1 MRKTTLVKYVLIVGS
16 LIAWGAFC
24 WIKIPQYQAENR
36 AKDVKLRIQIQQ
48 EHDRNYV
55 DIIDSEDNMHSV
67 PRSEYEEAH
76 KEDIYIQ
83 QYFNQNISIM
93 NVPSTE
99 TKTEESTEEES
110 TETKAA
116 ETKAEE
122 SKAEEYTEE
131 ESYMEYDKATLELL
145 ARLCESEAGI
155 ESYQCKVYVASVV
168 LNRCLS
174 EDHPDTI
181 KEVIWERVGGTPQ
194 FSVTIKY
201 NGTCML
207 EKVEPSKDSFKA
219 ARHVLDHG
227 PQLPEDVT
235 VFYSNSCKGNWVAT
249 RETYITIDHTTFAY
263 YWRKE

>member
-36 AKDVKLRIQIQQ
+36 AKEAKLRMQIQQ

-55 DIIDSEDNMHSV
+55 DIIDSEGNIHSI
-67 PRSEYEEAH
+67 PGSEYEEAH
-76 KEDIYIQ
+76 KEDIT
-83 QYFNQNISIM
+83 
-93 NVPSTE
+93 NVPNIAIE
-99 TKTEESTEEES
+99 TAEPANVPNIAIETAEPIEEEI
-110 TETKAA
+110 
-116 ETKAEE
+116 
-122 SKAEEYTEE
+122 
-131 ESYMEYDKATLELL
+131 SYMEYDETTLELL
-145 ARLCESEAGI
+145 ASLCESEAGI

-181 KEVIWERVGGTPQ
+181 KEVIWERVNGTPQ
-194 FSVTIKY
+194 FSVTIEH

-207 EKVEPSKDSFKA
+207 NSVEPSKDSFKA
-219 ARHVLDHG
+219 ARYVLNHG
-227 PQLPEDVT
+227 PQLPKDVT
-235 VFYSNSCKGNWVAT
+235 VFYSNTCKGNWVTT
-249 RETYITIDHTTFAY
+249 RETYTTIDRTIFAY

>member
-36 AKDVKLRIQIQQ
+36 AKETKLRMQIQQ
-48 EHDRNYV
+48 EHIRNYV
-55 DIIDSEDNMHSV
+55 DIIDSEGNIHSV

-76 KEDIYIQ
+76 KEDITDVP
-83 QYFNQNISIM
+83 NIATIEPN
-93 NVPSTE
+93 NVIE
-99 TKTEESTEEES
+99 TAEPIEEI
-110 TETKAA
+110 
-116 ETKAEE
+116 
-122 SKAEEYTEE
+122 
-131 ESYMEYDKATLELL
+131 SYMEYDEATLDLL

-181 KEVIWERVGGTPQ
+181 KEVIWERVNGTPQ
-194 FSVTIKY
+194 FSVTIEH

-207 EKVEPSKDSFKA
+207 NSVEPSKDSFKA
-219 ARHVLDHG
+219 ARYVLNHG
-227 PQLPEDVT
+227 PQLPKDVT
-235 VFYSNSCKGNWVAT
+235 VFYSNTCKGNWVTT
-249 RETYITIDHTTFAY
+249 RETYTTIDRTIFAY

>member
-1 MRKTTLVKYVLIVGS
+1 MRKTTLVKYVLIVGG

-36 AKDVKLRIQIQQ
+36 AKDAKLRMQIQQ

-55 DIIDSEDNMHSV
+55 DIIDSEGNIHSV

-83 QYFNQNISIM
+83 QYFDYNTFII
-93 NVPSTE
+93 NVPTTE
-99 TKTEESTEEES
+99 TKTEEPTEEV
-110 TETKAA
+110 
-116 ETKAEE
+116 
-122 SKAEEYTEE
+122 
-131 ESYMEYDKATLELL
+131 SYMEYDEATLELL
-145 ARLCESEAGI
+145 ARLCEAEAGI

-174 EDHPDTI
+174 EYHPDTI
-181 KEVIWERVGGTPQ
+181 EEVIWERVSGIPQ
-194 FSVTIKY
+194 FSVTIKH

-207 EKVEPSKDSFKA
+207 ESVEPSEDSFKA
-219 ARHVLDHG
+219 AQQVLDHG
-227 PQLPEDVT
+227 PQLPKDVT
-235 VFYSNSCKGNWVAT
+235 VFYSNTCKGNWVTT
-249 RETYITIDHTTFAY
+249 RETYTTLDHTTFAY

>member
-36 AKDVKLRIQIQQ
+36 AKEAKLRMQIQQ

-55 DIIDSEDNMHSV
+55 DIIDSEGNIHSI
-67 PRSEYEEAH
+67 PGSEYEEAH
-76 KEDIYIQ
+76 KEDIT
-83 QYFNQNISIM
+83 
-93 NVPSTE
+93 NVPNIAIE
-99 TKTEESTEEES
+99 TAEPTNVPNIAIETAEPIEEEI
-110 TETKAA
+110 
-116 ETKAEE
+116 
-122 SKAEEYTEE
+122 
-131 ESYMEYDKATLELL
+131 SYMEYDETTLELL

-181 KEVIWERVGGTPQ
+181 KEVIWERVNGTPQ
-194 FSVTIKY
+194 FSVTSEH

-207 EKVEPSKDSFKA
+207 NSVEPSKDSFKA
-219 ARHVLDHG
+219 ARYVLNHG
-227 PQLPEDVT
+227 PQLPKDVT
-235 VFYSNSCKGNWVAT
+235 VFYSNTCKGNWVTT
-249 RETYITIDHTTFAY
+249 RETYTTIDRTIFAY

>member
-36 AKDVKLRIQIQQ
+36 AKDAKLRMQIQQ

-55 DIIDSEDNMHSV
+55 DIIDSKGNIHSV

-83 QYFNQNISIM
+83 QYFDYNTFII
-93 NVPSTE
+93 NVPTTE
-99 TKTEESTEEES
+99 TKTEEPTEEV
-110 TETKAA
+110 
-116 ETKAEE
+116 
-122 SKAEEYTEE
+122 
-131 ESYMEYDKATLELL
+131 SYMEYDEATLELL
-145 ARLCESEAGI
+145 ARLCEAEAGI

-174 EDHPDTI
+174 EYHPDTI
-181 KEVIWERVGGTPQ
+181 EEVIWERVGGTPQ
-194 FSVTIKY
+194 FSVTIEY

-207 EKVEPSKDSFKA
+207 ESVEPSEDSFKA
-219 ARHVLDHG
+219 AQYVLDHG
-227 PQLPEDVT
+227 PQLPKDVT
-235 VFYSNSCKGNWVAT
+235 VFYSNSCKGNWVTT
-249 RETYITIDHTTFAY
+249 RETYTTIDHTIFAY

>member
-36 AKDVKLRIQIQQ
+36 AKEVKLRMQIQQ

-55 DIIDSEDNMHSV
+55 DIIDSEGNIHSI
-67 PRSEYEEAH
+67 PESEYEEAY
-76 KEDIYIQ
+76 KEDIT
-83 QYFNQNISIM
+83 
-93 NVPSTE
+93 NVPNIVTE
-99 TKTEESTEEES
+99 TAEPTNVPNIVTETAEPTNVPNIVTETTEPIEEEI
-110 TETKAA
+110 
-116 ETKAEE
+116 
-122 SKAEEYTEE
+122 
-131 ESYMEYDKATLELL
+131 SYMEYDETTLELL

-181 KEVIWERVGGTPQ
+181 KEVIWERANGTPQ
-194 FSVTIKY
+194 FSVTIEH

-207 EKVEPSKDSFKA
+207 ESVEPSEDSFKA
-219 ARHVLDHG
+219 AQYVLDHG
-227 PQLPEDVT
+227 PQLPKDVT
-235 VFYSNSCKGNWVAT
+235 VFYSNTCKGDWVTT
-249 RETYITIDHTTFAY
+249 RETCTTLDHTIFAY

>member
-1 MRKTTLVKYVLIVGS
+1 MRKTTLVKYVLIVGG

-36 AKDVKLRIQIQQ
+36 AKDAKLRMQIQQ

-55 DIIDSEDNMHSV
+55 DIIDSEGNIHSV

-83 QYFNQNISIM
+83 QYFDYNTFII
-93 NVPSTE
+93 NVPTTE
-99 TKTEESTEEES
+99 TKTEEPTEEV
-110 TETKAA
+110 
-116 ETKAEE
+116 
-122 SKAEEYTEE
+122 
-131 ESYMEYDKATLELL
+131 SYMEYDEATLELL
-145 ARLCESEAGI
+145 ASLCEAEAGI

-174 EDHPDTI
+174 EYHPDTI
-181 KEVIWERVGGTPQ
+181 EEVIWERVSGIPQ
-194 FSVTIKY
+194 FSVTIKH

-207 EKVEPSKDSFKA
+207 ESVEPSKDSFKA
-219 ARHVLDHG
+219 AQYVLDHG
-227 PQLPEDVT
+227 PQLPKDVT
-235 VFYSNSCKGNWVAT
+235 VFYSNTCNGDWVTT
-249 RETYITIDHTTFAY
+249 RETYTTLDHTIFAY

>member
-36 AKDVKLRIQIQQ
+36 AKDAKLRMQIQQ

-55 DIIDSEDNMHSV
+55 DIIDSEGNIHSV

-83 QYFNQNISIM
+83 QYFDYNTFII
-93 NVPSTE
+93 NVPTTE
-99 TKTEESTEEES
+99 TKTEEPTEEV
-110 TETKAA
+110 
-116 ETKAEE
+116 
-122 SKAEEYTEE
+122 
-131 ESYMEYDKATLELL
+131 SYMEYDEATLELL
-145 ARLCESEAGI
+145 ARLCEAEAGI

-174 EDHPDTI
+174 EYHPDTI
-181 KEVIWERVGGTPQ
+181 EEVIWERVSGTPQ
-194 FSVTIKY
+194 FSVTIKH

-207 EKVEPSKDSFKA
+207 ESVEPSEDSFKA
-219 ARHVLDHG
+219 AQYVLDHG
-227 PQLPEDVT
+227 PQLPKDVT
-235 VFYSNSCKGNWVAT
+235 VFYSNTCKGDWVTT
-249 RETYITIDHTTFAY
+249 RETYTTLDHTTFAY

>member
-36 AKDVKLRIQIQQ
+36 AKDAKLRMQIQQ
-48 EHDRNYV
+48 EHNRNYI
-55 DIIDSEDNMHSV
+55 DIIDSEDNIHSV

-83 QYFNQNISIM
+83 KYFDHNTFII
-93 NVPSTE
+93 NVPTTE
-99 TKTEESTEEES
+99 TKTEEPTEEV
-110 TETKAA
+110 
-116 ETKAEE
+116 
-122 SKAEEYTEE
+122 
-131 ESYMEYDKATLELL
+131 SYMEYDEATLELL
-145 ARLCESEAGI
+145 ARLCEAEVGI

-174 EDHPDTI
+174 EYHPDTI
-181 KEVIWERVGGTPQ
+181 EEVIWERVGGTPQ

-207 EKVEPSKDSFKA
+207 ESVEPSEDSFKA
-219 ARHVLDHG
+219 AQYVLDHG
-227 PQLPEDVT
+227 PQLPKDVT
-235 VFYSNSCKGNWVAT
+235 VFYSNTCKGNWVTT
-249 RETYITIDHTTFAY
+249 RETYTTLDHTIFAY

>member
-36 AKDVKLRIQIQQ
+36 AKDAKLRMQIQQ

-55 DIIDSEDNMHSV
+55 DIIDSEGNIHSI

-83 QYFNQNISIM
+83 QYFDYNTFII
-93 NVPSTE
+93 NVPTTE
-99 TKTEESTEEES
+99 TKTEEPTEEV
-110 TETKAA
+110 
-116 ETKAEE
+116 
-122 SKAEEYTEE
+122 
-131 ESYMEYDKATLELL
+131 SYMEYDEATLELL

-174 EDHPDTI
+174 EYHPDTI
-181 KEVIWERVGGTPQ
+181 EEVIWERVSGTPQ
-194 FSVTIKY
+194 FSVTIKH

-207 EKVEPSKDSFKA
+207 ESVEPSEDSFKA
-219 ARHVLDHG
+219 AQHVLDHG
-227 PQLPEDVT
+227 PQLPKDVT
-235 VFYSNSCKGNWVAT
+235 VFYSNTCKGDWVTT
-249 RETYITIDHTTFAY
+249 RETYTTLDHTTFAY
-263 YWRKE
+263 YRRKE

>member
-1 MRKTTLVKYVLIVGS
+1 MRKTTLVKYVLIVGG

-36 AKDVKLRIQIQQ
+36 AKDSKLRMQIQQ

-55 DIIDSEDNMHSV
+55 DIIDSEGNIHSV

-83 QYFNQNISIM
+83 QYFDYNTFII
-93 NVPSTE
+93 NVPTTE
-99 TKTEESTEEES
+99 TKTEEPTEEV
-110 TETKAA
+110 
-116 ETKAEE
+116 
-122 SKAEEYTEE
+122 
-131 ESYMEYDKATLELL
+131 SYMEYDEATLELL
-145 ARLCESEAGI
+145 ASLCEAEAGI

-174 EDHPDTI
+174 EYHPDTI
-181 KEVIWERVGGTPQ
+181 EEVIWERVSGTPQ
-194 FSVTIKY
+194 FSVTIKH

-207 EKVEPSKDSFKA
+207 ESVEPSKDSFKA
-219 ARHVLDHG
+219 AQYVLDHG
-227 PQLPEDVT
+227 PQLPKDVT
-235 VFYSNSCKGNWVAT
+235 VFYSNSCKGNWVTT
-249 RETYITIDHTTFAY
+249 RETYTTIDHTIFAY

>member
-36 AKDVKLRIQIQQ
+36 AKDAKLRMQIQQ
-48 EHDRNYV
+48 EHNRNYI
-55 DIIDSEDNMHSV
+55 DIIDSEDNIHSV

-83 QYFNQNISIM
+83 QYFDYNTSII
-93 NVPSTE
+93 NVPTTE
-99 TKTEESTEEES
+99 TKTEEPTEEV
-110 TETKAA
+110 
-116 ETKAEE
+116 
-122 SKAEEYTEE
+122 
-131 ESYMEYDKATLELL
+131 SYMEYDEATLELL
-145 ARLCESEAGI
+145 ARLCEAEVGI

-174 EDHPDTI
+174 EYHPDTI
-181 KEVIWERVGGTPQ
+181 EEVIWERVGGTPQ
-194 FSVTIKY
+194 FSVTIKH

-207 EKVEPSKDSFKA
+207 ESVEPSEDSFKA
-219 ARHVLDHG
+219 AQYVLDHG
-227 PQLPEDVT
+227 PQLPKDVT
-235 VFYSNSCKGNWVAT
+235 VFYSNTCKGNWVTT
-249 RETYITIDHTTFAY
+249 RETYTTLDHTIFAY

>member
-36 AKDVKLRIQIQQ
+36 AKDAKLRMQIQQ
-48 EHDRNYV
+48 EHNRNYI
-55 DIIDSEDNMHSV
+55 DIIDSEDNIHSV

-83 QYFNQNISIM
+83 QYFI
-93 NVPSTE
+93 NVPTTE
-99 TKTEESTEEES
+99 TRTEESTEEV
-110 TETKAA
+110 
-116 ETKAEE
+116 
-122 SKAEEYTEE
+122 
-131 ESYMEYDKATLELL
+131 SYMEYDEATLELL

-174 EDHPDTI
+174 EYHPDTI
-181 KEVIWERVGGTPQ
+181 EEVIWERVSGIPQ
-194 FSVTIKY
+194 FSVTIEY

-207 EKVEPSKDSFKA
+207 ESVEPSEDSFKA
-219 ARHVLDHG
+219 AQYVLDHG
-227 PQLPEDVT
+227 PQLPKDVT
-235 VFYSNSCKGNWVAT
+235 VFYSNTCKGDWVTT
-249 RETYITIDHTTFAY
+249 RETYTTLDHTIFAY

>member
-36 AKDVKLRIQIQQ
+36 AKDAKLRMQIQQ

-55 DIIDSEDNMHSV
+55 DIIDSEGNIHNV

-83 QYFNQNISIM
+83 QYFDYNTFII
-93 NVPSTE
+93 NVPTTE
-99 TKTEESTEEES
+99 TKTEEPTEEV
-110 TETKAA
+110 
-116 ETKAEE
+116 
-122 SKAEEYTEE
+122 
-131 ESYMEYDKATLELL
+131 SYMEYDEATLELL

-174 EDHPDTI
+174 EYHPDTI
-181 KEVIWERVGGTPQ
+181 EEVIWERVGGIPQ
-194 FSVTIKY
+194 FSVTIKH

-207 EKVEPSKDSFKA
+207 ESVEPSEDSFKA
-219 ARHVLDHG
+219 AQHVLDHG
-227 PQLPEDVT
+227 PQLPKDVT
-235 VFYSNSCKGNWVAT
+235 VFYSNTCKGNWVTT
-249 RETYITIDHTTFAY
+249 RETYTTLDHTTFAY